1 MKISYD
7 AFYLFILHLFY
18 LPECCIFDL
27 NISHSQPYMI
37 LYSNEYTYINLFKLL
52 HLIHQC
58 ITIQILRIP
67 TFRMYIKGVVFFSF

>member
-52 HLIHQC
+52 HPIQSYVFLRLGC
-58 ITIQILRIP
+58 IS
-67 TFRMYIKGVVFFSF
+67 KG

>member
-27 NISHSQPYMI
+27 NISHSQPCMI
-37 LYSNEYTYINLFKLL
+37 LYSNEYTYINLLNFYTQYINVLRYKSYVFLRL
-52 HLIHQC
+52 GC
-58 ITIQILRIP
+58 IS
-67 TFRMYIKGVVFFSF
+67 KG